1 MQFTT
6 TFTHATRPEDAIG
19 QLAET
24 LKKDGLSN
32 LICYYSQEYSAKQ
45 IQQELRL
52 HFPGIPFIGCSSCQ
66 AIMTDKGFH
75 IGPVVALMAIYDCS
89 YSAYGTGLVELGQ
102 EDDRQAA
109 YVAIQQALRQANRIG
124 EVPSLILLHSTPGH
138 EEAFID
144 AIDATFGTHVPII
157 GGSAADNHIQKQWSI
172 ITQQGWSSNGIAL
185 QLFFPSKPLTSGF
198 SAGYSPTEFEG
209 EITQASHR
217 CIQSIDGEPA
227 SAIYKEWISDHSNIQ
242 FNDRHLFEHVTRFP
256 LGRVAGYV
264 NQQPY
269 YKLCHPI
276 QILNDGSLELFAT
289 INEGEKI
296 RLMTGSKEQLLNR
309 ASRVIQDANT
319 QNYHESLLLGSII
332 IYCAGAMLRLGE
344 DVQLVHKKLVE
355 QMHGQPFICP
365 FTFGEQGRFIGGENA
380 HGNLMIASVIFYE
393 SE

>member
-6 TFTHATRPEDAIG
+6 AFTHVSTTKEAIA
-19 QLAET
+19 QLAQT
-24 LKKDGLSN
+24 LKPDGLSN
-32 LICYYSQEYSAKQ
+32 LICYYSQEYPAEQ

-52 HFPGIPFIGCSSCQ
+52 NFPGIPFIGCSSCQ
-66 AIMTDKGFH
+66 AIMTDKGVH
-75 IGPVVALMAIYDCS
+75 IGPVVALMAIYDRS

-102 EDDRQAA
+102 EDDQRAA
-109 YVAIQQALRQANRIG
+109 YVAIQQALQQANRVG

-172 ITQQGWSSNGIAL
+172 ISQQGWSSNGIAL

-209 EITQASHR
+209 EITQVNHR
-217 CIQSIDGEPA
+217 CVQSIDGEPA

-242 FNDRHLFEHVTRFP
+242 FNDLHLFEHVTRFP

-276 QILNDGSLELFAT
+276 RMLNDGSLELFAT
-289 INEGEKI
+289 VNEGEKI
-296 RLMTGSKEQLLNR
+296 TLMTGSKEQLLNR

-319 QNYHESLLLGSII
+319 QNYHASLSLGSII

-344 DVQLVHKKLVE
+344 DIQLVHKKLVE